1 MFSHFSNLPSMS
13 VWGIFIASIFSTNTA
28 FAQDRFAKVQI
39 TTQAIANNVYML
51 VGSGGNIGVSAGHD
65 GILII
70 DDQYAPLAPKI
81 QAALG
86 ELSSTQNTDEIV
98 PVKYVINTHFHGDH
112 VGGNAHF
119 HDNNGATIF
128 AHHNVRVRLLD
139 NAALSQS
146 SLPVVTYD
154 NGISIHMN
162 EDKLNVMHFAGHT
175 DGDSVVLFEEA
186 NVLHTGDLFF
196 NGLFP
201 YVDLDNG
208 GNVQAYI
215 DSVNALITQI
225 DEQTKIIPGHG
236 PLATKADYQ
245 AFVSMMEATYNAVK
259 SQKAQGM
266 TLAEVLEIGVAE
278 HYASYDW
285 RFITEARWLATLYHS
300 Q

>member
-236 PLATKADYQ
+236 PLATKAHYQ

-266 TLAEVLEIGVAE
+266 TLAEVLKVGVAE
-278 HYASYDW
+278 EYASYDW
-285 RFITEARWLATLYHS
+285 RFITEPRWLTTLYHS

>member
-86 ELSSTQNTDEIV
+86 ELSSTQNADEIV

-266 TLAEVLEIGVAE
+266 TLAEVLKVGVAE
-278 HYASYDW
+278 EYASYDW
-285 RFITEARWLATLYHS
+285 RFITEPRWLTTLYHS

>member
-1 MFSHFSNLPSMS
+1 M
-13 VWGIFIASIFSTNTA
+13 
-28 FAQDRFAKVQI
+28 
-39 TTQAIANNVYML
+39 
-51 VGSGGNIGVSAGHD
+51 
-65 GILII
+65 
-70 DDQYAPLAPKI
+70 
-81 QAALG
+81 
-86 ELSSTQNTDEIV
+86 
-98 PVKYVINTHFHGDH
+98 
-112 VGGNAHF
+112 
-119 HDNNGATIF
+119 
-128 AHHNVRVRLLD
+128 D
-139 NAALSQS
+139 NAALTKS

-162 EDKLNVMHFAGHT
+162 EDKLHVMHYAGHT

-225 DEQTKIIPGHG
+225 DEHTKIIPGHG

-266 TLAEVLEIGVAE
+266 TLAEVIELGVAE
-278 HYASYDW
+278 QYTSYDW
-285 RFITEARWLATLYHS
+285 RFITEARWLTTLYHS
-300 Q
+300 E

>member
-278 HYASYDW
+278 QYASYDW
-285 RFITEARWLATLYHS
+285 RFITEPRWLTTLYHS

>member
-1 MFSHFSNLPSMS
+1 MFLVPLL
-13 VWGIFIASIFSTNTA
+13 VVT
-28 FAQDRFAKVQI
+28 RI
-39 TTQAIANNVYML
+39 T
-51 VGSGGNIGVSAGHD
+51 
-65 GILII
+65 
-70 DDQYAPLAPKI
+70 PLAPKI

-266 TLAEVLEIGVAE
+266 TLAEVLKVGVAE
-278 HYASYDW
+278 EYASYDW
-285 RFITEARWLATLYHS
+285 RFITEPRWLTTLYHS

>member
-98 PVKYVINTHFHGDH
+98 PVKYVINT
-112 VGGNAHF
+112 HF

-266 TLAEVLEIGVAE
+266 TLAEVLKVGVAE
-278 HYASYDW
+278 EYASYDW
-285 RFITEARWLATLYHS
+285 RFITEPRWLTTLYHS

>member
-266 TLAEVLEIGVAE
+266 TLAEVLKVGVAE
-278 HYASYDW
+278 QYASYDW

>member
-1 MFSHFSNLPSMS
+1 MS

-266 TLAEVLEIGVAE
+266 TLAEVLKVGVAE
-278 HYASYDW
+278 EYASYDW
-285 RFITEARWLATLYHS
+285 RFITEPRWLTTLYHS

>member
-266 TLAEVLEIGVAE
+266 TLAEVLKVGVAE
-278 HYASYDW
+278 EYASYDW
-285 RFITEARWLATLYHS
+285 RFITEPRWLTTLYHS
-300 Q
+300 E

>member
-245 AFVSMMEATYNAVK
+245 AFVAMMEATYNAVK

-278 HYASYDW
+278 QYASYDW
-285 RFITEARWLATLYHS
+285 RFITEPRWLTTLYHS

>member
-266 TLAEVLEIGVAE
+266 TLAEVLKVGVAE
-278 HYASYDW
+278 EYASYDW
-285 RFITEARWLATLYHS
+285 RFITEPRWLTTLYHS